1 MGEMNFATP
10 MAYFPANQMFEF
22 LAHARKL
29 KCGPFLLTYFD
40 ISVFLSFYLFSF
52 LFTASFFCQLFSS
65 VFRMKL

>member
-1 MGEMNFATP
+1 MNFATP
-10 MAYFPANQMFEF
+10 KTYFPANQMFEF

-40 ISVFLSFYLFSF
+40 ISVFLSFFSLFLPFYSQFF
-52 LFTASFFCQLFSS
+52 LPTLSS